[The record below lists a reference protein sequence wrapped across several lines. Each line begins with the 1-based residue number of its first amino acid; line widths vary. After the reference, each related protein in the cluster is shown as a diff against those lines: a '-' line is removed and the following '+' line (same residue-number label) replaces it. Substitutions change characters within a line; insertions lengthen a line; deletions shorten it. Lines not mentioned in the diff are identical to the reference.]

1 MLRSEIPRGA
11 SRSSQKGNGFKE
23 IMELETKRLRIY
35 LATQEEMTA
44 LIEQQTDDEL
54 RTAYREMLDGCLQ
67 HPEQWEWYAIWM
79 IESKDGKHIGD
90 LSFKGLGPDGAAEI
104 GYGISEAHQG
114 KGFASEAVD
123 AAVKWALRQPGVRC
137 VEAETDPDNRAS
149 QRVLEKC
156 GFLPTGV
163 IGEEGP
169 RFIRTKG

>member
-1 MLRSEIPRGA
+1 MI
-11 SRSSQKGNGFKE
+11 
-23 IMELETKRLRIY
+23 LETERLRIRT
-35 LATQEEMTA
+35 ASREDMTA
-44 LIEQQTDDEL
+44 FIEKESDDVL
-54 RTAYREMLDGCLQ
+54 KAAYQEMLQGCMQ

-114 KGFASEAVD
+114 SGFASEAVD

-137 VEAETDPDNRAS
+137 VEAETAPDNRAS

-169 RFIRTKG
+169 RFIRTSG